1 MEKPA
6 IHRLGRVR
14 RLRIQSDAIAGW
26 ISKDRGPPVRTLSF
40 RRQRFRAQRFRVSQ
54 RGVDIVGRDVHQHL
68 ANPGSRHLSHLD
80 KRAARTALRLEHV
93 IVQSWI
99 GLNLP
104 IKQLC
109 VELAG
114 CGWIGCWDFYMANW
128 WI

>member
-1 MEKPA
+1 MA
-6 IHRLGRVR
+6 R
-14 RLRIQSDAIAGW
+14 RAGEHA
-26 ISKDRGPPVRTLSF
+26 GL
-40 RRQRFRAQRFRVSQ
+40 
-54 RGVDIVGRDVHQHL
+54 
-68 ANPGSRHLSHLD
+68 PGSRHLSYLD

-114 CGWIGCWDFYMANW
+114 CGWIGCWDFYMTNW
-128 WI
+128 MI